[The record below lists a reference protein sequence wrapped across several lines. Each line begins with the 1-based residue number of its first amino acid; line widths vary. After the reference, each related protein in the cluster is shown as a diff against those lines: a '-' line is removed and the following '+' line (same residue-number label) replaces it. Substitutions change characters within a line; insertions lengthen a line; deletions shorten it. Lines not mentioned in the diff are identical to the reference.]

1 MSIMSAIVL
10 YAMIWFLTLFIVL
23 PLWTR
28 TQGEAGDVVPGTHS
42 SAPEDAQ
49 MWKIARLVTIWATGL
64 FVIIAG
70 IILSGVIT
78 MDMIERV
85 TRPG

>member
-10 YAMIWFLTLFIVL
+10 YSIIWFMTLFLIL
-23 PLWTR
+23 PLRTR
-28 TQGEAGDVVPGTHS
+28 TQGEAGNLVPGTHIG
-42 SAPEDAQ
+42 APEDAQ
-49 MWKIARLVTIWATGL
+49 MWKTARIVTYWATGA